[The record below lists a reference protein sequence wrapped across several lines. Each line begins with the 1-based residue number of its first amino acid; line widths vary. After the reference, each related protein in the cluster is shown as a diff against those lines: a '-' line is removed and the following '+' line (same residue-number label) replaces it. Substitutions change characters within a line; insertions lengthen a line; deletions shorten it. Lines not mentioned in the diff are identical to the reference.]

1 MSVEP
6 DFAPQPFAEAGDSP
20 QQGRFSR
27 TVAAYGSEDESIQI
41 GDKVTSSPA
50 GIVAEACCSRMRW
63 P

>member
-27 TVAAYGSEDESIQI
+27 TVAAYE
-41 GDKVTSSPA
+41 GDQFPGGNRRRGVLQQNAVAVTDSKV
-50 GIVAEACCSRMRW
+50 G
-63 P
+63 